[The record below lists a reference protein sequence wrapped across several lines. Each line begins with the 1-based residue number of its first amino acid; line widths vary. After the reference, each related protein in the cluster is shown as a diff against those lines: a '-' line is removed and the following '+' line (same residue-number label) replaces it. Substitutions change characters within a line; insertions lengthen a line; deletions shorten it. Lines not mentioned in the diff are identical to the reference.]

1 MIMRTKTLLQVI
13 FITWLF
19 SNQLFA
25 QFSVDGQIRTRSEVR
40 NGYLQLASQGDEAS
54 VHISQRSRLIF
65 KYETDNLKFV
75 FTPQDVRVWGDDQY
89 GSFSGTSGNDASLD
103 LYEAYA
109 AFRLAESTWLSVGR
123 QSFLYDNQ
131 SLLSDGDWAQNPTS
145 AEAIILKTKL
155 SKWDLHLAASWNA
168 LKAEPKNNYY
178 VTDRFKSFNF
188 LWLNRKFDNGLNL
201 SLLHVAGGVTESATS
216 NRLYFRHTTGAFASY
231 SKNDFS
237 ARGNFYY
244 QYGENQVGKP
254 ISAVLAD
261 GEVSYKISDVTP
273 LIGFGYLSG
282 NKESSALHSTDN
294 LFDPLYRTRHGFFGF
309 IDYFRNFSTHTAQA
323 GLFNVYTG
331 VNFKLSEKATLLYR
345 AHYFQLA
352 QTNDISP
359 NIKDLGIEN
368 DIVAR
373 YRIIPGV
380 QLEAG
385 YSIFIPEKALATIQN
400 INNEKISQFLYLQ
413 LNVTPNLFKQK

>member
-1 MIMRTKTLLQVI
+1 MKTKHLKFSALI
-13 FITWLF
+13 LSLF
-19 SNQLFA
+19 FTANVFA
-25 QFSVDGQIRTRSEVR
+25 QFSIDGQIRTRSEVR
-40 NGYLQLASQGDEAS
+40 NGYLQLASEDDEAS

-65 KYETDNLKFV
+65 KYETENLKFV

-89 GSFSGTSGNDASLD
+89 GSFSGTAGNDASLD

-109 AFRLAESTWLSVGR
+109 AVRLAESTWLSVGR
-123 QSFLYDNQ
+123 QSFVYDNQ

-188 LWLNRKFDNGLNL
+188 IWLNRKFDNGLNL
-201 SLLHVAGGVTESATS
+201 SLLHVAGGVTESASS

-244 QYGENQVGKP
+244 QHGENQIGKP
-254 ISAVLAD
+254 ISAILAD
-261 GEVSYKISDVTP
+261 GEVSYKIANVTP
-273 LIGFGYLSG
+273 LVGFGYLSG
-282 NKESSALHSTDN
+282 NKESSAIHTTDN
-294 LFDPLYRTRHGFFGF
+294 LFDPLYRTRHGYFGF
-309 IDYFRNFSTHTAQA
+309 ADYFRNFSTHTAQGGLVNYYA
-323 GLFNVYTG
+323 GLNYKV
-331 VNFKLSEKATLLYR
+331 SEKVNLLYR
-345 AHYFQLA
+345 AHYLQLA
-352 QTNDISP
+352 EINEISP
-359 NIKDLGIEN
+359 NTKYLGFEN

-373 YRIIPGV
+373 YRILPSV
-380 QLEAG
+380 NLEAG
-385 YSIFIPEKALATIQN
+385 YSVVIPEKALATIQGVA
-400 INNEKISQFLYLQ
+400 NEKVSQFFYLQ
-413 LNVTPNLFKQK
+413 LNITPNLFKQK